1 MTHAPYPMHLP
12 PLPSITNSQV
22 IIQGD
27 VSIDTSAAIAP
38 GVILQADPDSRIII
52 AAGVCIGMGAI
63 LHAHKGTVEVDAGAI
78 LGAGVLVVGVSKIGA
93 NACIGAATTVW
104 NSSVE
109 SWQVLPAGSIVGD
122 TGRKADLEA
131 PPPQQ
136 SAPVTNESEASKEG
150 VAEPVNPPS
159 EALPQVASEVK
170 TGTEEP
176 ANELNG
182 NAPQSD
188 QPASTPTPEP
198 APKEA
203 ELPQKQPES
212 NPAVGVTVYGQAHL
226 NRLLTTLFPY
236 KAANNPPK
244 DEE

>member
-1 MTHAPYPMHLP
+1 MKPNDLSTRTR
-12 PLPSITNSQV
+12 SN
-22 IIQGD
+22 
-27 VSIDTSAAIAP
+27 
-38 GVILQADPDSRIII
+38 
-52 AAGVCIGMGAI
+52 
-63 LHAHKGTVEVDAGAI
+63 
-78 LGAGVLVVGVSKIGA
+78 
-93 NACIGAATTVW
+93 
-104 NSSVE
+104 
-109 SWQVLPAGSIVGD
+109 
-122 TGRKADLEA
+122 DLEIPRQFPIRDRLA
-131 PPPQQ
+131 ELALLPGPGGG
-136 SAPVTNESEASKEG
+136 VVVDEG